1 MIKDEYLEK
10 ITEQLRI
17 LKEEKL
23 IKNYQM
29 SRILISMLPIMYSMK
44 MKLG

>member
-23 IKNYQM
+23 RKNYQM